1 MSCLFYFPSLF
12 GGFRRWV
19 QAVFCVSDGSY
30 SSSSKE
36 AEANHL
42 DSDNNIGPA
51 TDQNNCDSL
60 TDSVIDMSEGV
71 AADMFGV
78 LPCDE
83 YEVRLSP
90 LLRFC

>member
-1 MSCLFYFPSLF
+1 MF

-19 QAVFCVSDGSY
+19 QAVFRVSDGSY

-36 AEANHL
+36 ADANHL
-42 DSDNNIGPA
+42 DSDNNIGRKA
-51 TDQNNCDSL
+51 IEQNNNSSL

-78 LPCDE
+78 LPSEE

-90 LLRFC
+90 LLHFC